1 MQDVDAPAGD
11 WSTAVSEATRHVE
24 ERLDAQAVAE
34 ERQGPVS
41 RQGLVTVASMVLLGL
56 IAANVWLIVQP
67 ATASDP
73 LFYARENR
81 AWTLVDAAD
90 VIEDFRLETGRLP
103 TADEVAADLEEV
115 VSYQSRGDEYVLTLS
130 DGPTLSYDSALPVE
144 DWLAAVTGGGG

>member
-24 ERLDAQAVAE
+24 ERLDAQGVAG

-41 RQGLVTVASMVLLGL
+41 RRGLLTVASIVLLGL
-56 IAANVWLIVQP
+56 IAANIWLVVQP

-73 LFYARENR
+73 MFYARENR

-103 TADEVAADLEEV
+103 TADEVTADLEDV

-130 DGPTLSYDSALPVE
+130 EGPTLSYDSALPLE

>member
-130 DGPTLSYDSALPVE
+130 DGPTLSYDSTLPVE